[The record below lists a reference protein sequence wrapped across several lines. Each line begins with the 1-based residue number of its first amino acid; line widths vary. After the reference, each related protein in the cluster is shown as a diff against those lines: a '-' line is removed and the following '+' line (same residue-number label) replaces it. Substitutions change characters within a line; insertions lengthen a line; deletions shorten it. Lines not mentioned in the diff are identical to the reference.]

1 MLKENLISREEF
13 ERLNDAN
20 CYRVIT
26 SEFIENGEEAYRP
39 HNIGKCCLGK
49 NPLQEYKSLAKSKG
63 ETMCVW
69 VHMSSEPIS
78 TIIYDSESYIQLWI
92 DGDGEIDYSHIYHE
106 EN

>member
-13 ERLNDAN
+13 ERLNDVN

-26 SEFIENGEEAYRP
+26 SEFVDGEEAYP
-39 HNIGKCCLGK
+39 SNNIGKCFLGS
-49 NPLQEYKSLAKSKG
+49 NPLTEYKSIAKSRGK
-63 ETMCVW
+63 ELMVW

-78 TIIYDSESYIQLWI
+78 NILYDSESYIQLWI